1 MLAFLKKVFL
11 VIPII
16 AYFAI
21 GATGGTDNEN
31 STITD
36 AIVLVGY
43 EETIAVDV
51 EDSNDLDIDVGG
63 PKDIIACRCQHGSL
77 YPGEG
82 STISIFSPFTSSI
95 HPEEIKTIPF
105 FSGVV
110 EDELTTPC
118 IRRVQDIETWTFCE
132 NEERN
137 LDYTISLKIL
147 NSHDILSGNDPKMFI
162 CDVVYFSPYVE
173 SDYTYVLTWCRLT
186 NEMAKATVTD
196 GAISFPVEGESGVR
210 IGALI
215 SPLLEAQ
222 IALNSIDLVGS
233 FGDVPIRFKLRHR
246 VYDSTGQ
253 LWVLAWRKWSRTR

>member
-1 MLAFLKKVFL
+1 MKTLLKKVSL
-11 VIPII
+11 AIPIMTH
-16 AYFAI
+16 FAI
-21 GATGGTDNEN
+21 GATGGTDNEK

-36 AIVLVGY
+36 AIVLVGF
-43 EETIAVDV
+43 EETIAVDL

-63 PKDIIACRCQHGSL
+63 PKDIIACRCQHGTL

-95 HPEEIKTIPF
+95 HPEEIKTVPF
-105 FSGVV
+105 FSGIV
-110 EDELTTPC
+110 EDEIAVPC
-118 IRRVQDIETWTFCE
+118 IRQVQDIETWTFCE

-137 LDYTISLKIL
+137 LDYTISLQIL
-147 NSHDILSGNDPKMFI
+147 NSHAILSGQDPKMFM
-162 CDVVYFSPYVE
+162 CDVVYFSPYIE
-173 SDYTYVLTWCRLT
+173 LDYTYVLTWCRLT
-186 NEMAKATVTD
+186 NAMEEATVTN

-222 IALNSIDLVGS
+222 IALDSIDLVGS